1 MPFFLEIHDEPA
13 DRIGLREIF
22 VVQCEKY
29 SDIFRT
35 RPKKQR
41 ELQQLAQNTIVAIK
55 CSFRLGSRPWI
66 RFRFYVENPTVPLLA
81 GKQPRQ
87 YFLGLSAAPLVRVA
101 VFRLV
106 NWRIRFCQ
114 RLVDSNLFVFFF

>member
-1 MPFFLEIHDEPA
+1 MFPFLLGNEKSNTGQSDMNGQEKRHGLAKYHSIRSDEPA

-66 RFRFYVENPTVPLLA
+66 RFRFYVENPTVPPLA

-87 YFLGLSAAPLVRVA
+87 YFLGLSAAP
-101 VFRLV
+101 
-106 NWRIRFCQ
+106 
-114 RLVDSNLFVFFF
+114 